1 MSGLQYILN
10 IVELFLLLLQ
20 SPKSTQSLKSEL
32 VFSLFIT
39 NAKQNYGVCKGSGG
53 VHVN

>member
-1 MSGLQYILN
+1 MGGLQYIWN
-10 IVELFLLLLQ
+10 IANLLHLLLQ
-20 SPKSTQSLKSEL
+20 SPQSTQSLKSEL

-53 VHVN
+53 EYR